1 MKWLLLKTV
10 FNARSKGLLRLKPA
24 TEPIRLDCLAE
35 KCAKCCINLGSP
47 VVTPAEAEKID
58 AAKIFKYK
66 NANFIKSD
74 DCTCCLLKDNLC
86 SIYPDRPSGCR
97 EYPFY
102 NIDGKLYYD
111 AGCPG
116 IKKDKDGRPDINQIK
131 PFERFFPNSSKF
143 TLWLIKKICISR

>member
-1 MKWLLLKTV
+1 MNWLLIKAV
-10 FNARSKGLLRLKPA
+10 FNARRKGLLHLRPA
-24 TEPIRLDCLAE
+24 TEPIRLDCLAA

-47 VVTPAEAEKID
+47 VVSEQEAEKID
-58 AAKIFKYK
+58 AEKIFEYK
-66 NANFIKSD
+66 NAKFIKSEN
-74 DCTCCLLKDNLC
+74 CTCCLLENNLC

-102 NIDGKLYYD
+102 NIDGRLYYD

-116 IKKDKDGRPDINQIK
+116 LKTDIDSRPDINQIK

-143 TLWLIKKICISR
+143 TLWLIKKICTT